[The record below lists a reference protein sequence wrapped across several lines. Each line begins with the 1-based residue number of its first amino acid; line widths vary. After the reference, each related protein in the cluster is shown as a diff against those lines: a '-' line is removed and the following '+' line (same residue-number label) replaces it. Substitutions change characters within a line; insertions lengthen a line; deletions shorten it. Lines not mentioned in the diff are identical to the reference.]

1 MSRNDTAGDTADA
14 PHAVDLHVGAR
25 MRLARTQL
33 GLSQGELAQKVG
45 VSFQAIQK
53 YEAGEIRISAS
64 RLYAVARCL
73 GVPPGSFF
81 ADYPGADAAE
91 ALELPAT
98 PGAGTIDRREVMTL
112 VRGYLG
118 IRDKAVQ
125 RDILRLVTHLGQAE
139 DDAADGAR
147 H

>member
-1 MSRNDTAGDTADA
+1 MGRNDAGGANLDI
-14 PHAVDLHVGAR
+14 PHPVDLHVGAR
-25 MRLARTQL
+25 MRIARTNQ
-33 GLSQGELAQKVG
+33 GLSQVDLAQKVG

-64 RLYAVARCL
+64 RLYDVARSL
-73 GVPPGSFF
+73 GVSPGSFF
-81 ADYPGADAAE
+81 TDYPGAGAAE
-91 ALELPAT
+91 ALDIQDT
-98 PGAGTIDRREVMTL
+98 GGAGSIDRREVMTL

-125 RDILRLVTHLGQAE
+125 RDILRLVTHLGQADE
-139 DDAADGAR
+139 AADGVAE